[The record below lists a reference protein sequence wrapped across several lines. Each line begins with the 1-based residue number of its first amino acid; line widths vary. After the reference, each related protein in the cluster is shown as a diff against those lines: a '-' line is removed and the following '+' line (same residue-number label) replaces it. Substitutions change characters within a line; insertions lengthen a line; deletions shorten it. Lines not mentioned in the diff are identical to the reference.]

1 MTPSVDPLSD
11 LIHTYSIAA
20 RDPESGQMGVA
31 VQSHY
36 FSVGPMC
43 PWAEAGVGAVAT
55 QSFVDP
61 GYGPLGLDLMRTGK
75 SAEEALRG
83 LLAADELEHRRQVA
97 MIDSTGGVAAHTGR
111 SCIAEAGHR
120 TGGGFSVQAN
130 MMLNNTV
137 WDAMAETFVS
147 TPGSLAQR
155 MLGAL
160 VAAETEGGDIRGRQS
175 AAMLIVNGES
185 TGKPWADRSL
195 ELRVEDHA
203 QPLDEMQRLLT
214 IHESYARAREISAR
228 IYQGADLEAA
238 LADVLAMQAEGATN
252 LELDFWFAVSL
263 IAAGKDSE
271 AKKTLDRVFE
281 IDPNWA
287 ELLRRLP
294 AADLLE
300 IEDSRLELF
309 APLASTWSDSP

>member
-1 MTPSVDPLSD
+1 MSRTLDPMTE

-83 LLAADELEHRRQVA
+83 LLASDELEHRRQVA
-97 MIDSTGGVAAHTGR
+97 MVDSKGNVAAHTGT

-120 TGGGFSVQAN
+120 TGDGFSVQAN

-137 WDAMAETFVS
+137 WDAMAETFES
-147 TPGSLAQR
+147 MTGSLARR
-155 MLGAL
+155 MLAAL
-160 VAAETEGGDIRGRQS
+160 VAAEDEGGDIRGRQS
-175 AAMLIVNGES
+175 AAMLVVNKES
-185 TGKPWADRSL
+185 TGKPWIDRSL
-195 ELRVEDHA
+195 DLRVEDHVH
-203 QPLDEMQRLLT
+203 PLDEMQRLLS

-238 LADVLAMQAEGATN
+238 LADVLAMQAEGVTN
-252 LELDFWFAVSL
+252 VELDFWFGVSM
-263 IAAGKDSE
+263 ISAGKDSE
-271 AKKTLDRVFE
+271 AKRTLDKVFA

-300 IEDSRLELF
+300 IDQSRLETF
-309 APLASTWSDSP
+309 AQPRPHKSD